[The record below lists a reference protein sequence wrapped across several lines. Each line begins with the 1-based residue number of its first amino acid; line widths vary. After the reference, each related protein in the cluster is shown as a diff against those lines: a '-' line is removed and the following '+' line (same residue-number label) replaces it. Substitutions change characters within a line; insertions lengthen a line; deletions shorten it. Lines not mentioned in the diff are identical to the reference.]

1 MTTKTKLTPKM
12 GRPPEPVPQGVADEI
27 IEWISQGKTLSDY
40 CRKEGAP
47 CRALVYVWMGKDKD
61 FYGRF
66 ARAREVGTDAIAEE
80 TLEIVDAPPER
91 IMNESGTGS
100 RVDPGYVA
108 YTKARVEQ
116 RMKLLAKWNPKGY
129 GDRLDV
135 DLSVSVALD
144 TAILAARKRV
154 NQPE

>member
-1 MTTKTKLTPKM
+1 MCGWEKTKTFM
-12 GRPPEPVPQGVADEI
+12 DA
-27 IEWISQGKTLSDY
+27 S
-40 CRKEGAP
+40 
-47 CRALVYVWMGKDKD
+47 
-61 FYGRF
+61 
-66 ARAREVGTDAIAEE
+66 RAREVGADAIADE
-80 TLEIVDAPPER
+80 TLAIVDAAPER

-135 DLSVSVALD
+135 DLNVSVALD